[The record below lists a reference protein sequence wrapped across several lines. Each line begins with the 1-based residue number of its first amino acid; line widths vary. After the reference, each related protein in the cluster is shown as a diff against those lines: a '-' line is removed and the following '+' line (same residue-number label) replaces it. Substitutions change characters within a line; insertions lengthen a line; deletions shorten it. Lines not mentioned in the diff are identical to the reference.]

1 MKKNNKVTLAFI
13 GIILIII
20 FMILLTIT
28 YIRLSNPMTE
38 EEIFNKKI
46 NVSFIGNSS
55 ISLVNSNPGY
65 ELNKSFTFSGPW
77 CPSFYRKKVN

>member
-38 EEIFNKKI
+38 E
-46 NVSFIGNSS
+46 
-55 ISLVNSNPGY
+55 
-65 ELNKSFTFSGPW
+65 
-77 CPSFYRKKVN
+77 